1 MKKLAGLL
9 MAAVVAL
16 CIGTGGAAIADDDEV
31 VIGFAVAQSGWMSAH
46 DGPNVTGALLAIDD
60 INAKGGILGKQ
71 IRTVFS
77 DTKADQTLS
86 AQAAQDVI
94 AQGADFVF
102 VTCDYDMGSGA
113 GQISNDNGIVAISCG
128 GGVFFGVQGIGPYAY
143 TMANSGLV
151 DGAIQAQFA
160 IGQGWKKGY
169 MLLDTSIE
177 WNKNVC
183 DSFVYTFEKL
193 GGTMVGADT
202 FRNEDASLASQITR
216 MQGLG
221 EVDVISACTYG
232 GAWISLLRQ
241 IRSAG
246 TDVPIMGNAA
256 QEGDYWVSGIPD
268 LSNSYNVHLA
278 SIFGDDPRPHVGEFF
293 ARYEEKAGEKPVNS
307 QSLVG
312 YSIIQAFA
320 IASERAGTTEGSA
333 VVAEL
338 DKFDKEPLFVGPTT
352 FTPDLHIDLS
362 RSAVVVQVQ
371 NGVSSLVDVVALD
384 EAPPVELAFKKKN

>member
-1 MKKLAGLL
+1 MKRMTEYLT
-9 MAAVVAL
+9 AAALAL
-16 CIGTGGAAIADDDEV
+16 CIGTGGAALADDEEV

-60 INAKGGILGKQ
+60 INAEGGILGKQ

-77 DTKADQTLS
+77 DTKSDQTLS

-113 GQISNDNGIVAISCG
+113 GQIANDNGIVAISCG

-151 DGAIQAQFA
+151 DGAIQAKFA
-160 IGQGWKKGY
+160 TGQGWTKGY

-193 GGTMVGADT
+193 GGTIVGVDT
-202 FRNEDASLASQITR
+202 FRNEDASIASQITR
-216 MQGLG
+216 MKGLG

-246 TDVPIMGNAA
+246 VDVPIMGNAA

-312 YSIIQAFA
+312 YSVIQAFA
-320 IASERAGTTEGSA
+320 IASERAGTTEGAA
-333 VVAEL
+333 VAAEL
-338 DKFDKEPLFVGPTT
+338 DKFDREPLFVGPTT

-371 NGVSSLVDVVALD
+371 NGVSSLVEVVELD
-384 EAPPVELAFKKKN
+384 EAPPVELAFKKK